1 MAEPH
6 LPLRGVTV
14 LAWEQVV
21 SLPMGTRMLAELGA
35 RVIRVDAPSRG
46 RPRPRHAGNDLVRNK
61 ESLGLNLREP
71 RAREIF
77 KRLIQQSDV
86 LCENFTPRVKREFG
100 LTYEELTRERPD
112 LIMLSVC
119 GYGQTGRMSNRP
131 TFGPGIEAA
140 SGHALLAGEPD
151 QPPTRPGTIVYADNI
166 SGFYAAFAII
176 SALLRRRLSG
186 KGCSIDLAMFEASA
200 YHVAPSI
207 AQASL
212 TGENPPR
219 RGNGER
225 AALVQGVYETKA
237 PERWVAVTVY
247 PEDGSKVA
255 TLLGC
260 EASARALIAALGAW
274 ARGRSA
280 EDAAS
285 ALQRIGIAASPVLDA
300 RDLLHNAQL
309 RHRDAF
315 TLVQHAQPVNGYA
328 AHPHAVSPML
338 FTGHERQ
345 GLTEAPAVGQDSR
358 ALLKELLGMS
368 DEEIDGLAAE
378 GIIAIARPSSEPVTM
393 PADEA
398 GARRRMEWRLVA
410 DYDPDPGRTLG
421 LPSLTEVRS

>member
-35 RVIRVDAPSRG
+35 RVIRIDAPSRG

-61 ESLGLNLREP
+61 KSLALNLREP
-71 RAREIF
+71 RGREIF
-77 KRLIQQSDV
+77 KRLVRQSDV

-100 LTYEELTRERPD
+100 LTYEDLARDRPD

-166 SGFYAAFAII
+166 SGFYGAYAII
-176 SALLRRRLSG
+176 SALLRRRLTG

-219 RGNGER
+219 RGNGDP
-225 AALVQGVYETKA
+225 AALVQGVYETRA
-237 PERWVAVTVY
+237 TERWVAVTVY
-247 PEDGSKVA
+247 PENGPAIASMLD
-255 TLLGC
+255 C
-260 EASARALIAALGAW
+260 EPDSSALHAALGDW
-274 ARGRSA
+274 AKGRNA
-280 EDAAS
+280 EDAAT
-285 ALQRIGIAASPVLDA
+285 ALQQIGVAASPVLDA
-300 RDLLHNAQL
+300 RDLLQNGQL

-315 TLVQHAQPVNGYA
+315 AMVRHAQPVNGYA
-328 AHPHAVSPML
+328 AHPHAVLPVL
-338 FTGHERQ
+338 FGGHERQ
-345 GLTEAPAVGQDSR
+345 GLEEAPAVGQDSR
-358 ALLKELLGMS
+358 ALLTELLGMN
-368 DEEIDGLAAE
+368 DEEIDGLADD
-378 GIIAIARPSSEPVTM
+378 GVIAIAQPSSEPVTM
-393 PADEA
+393 PSDAA
-398 GARRRMEWRLVA
+398 GARRRIEWRLVA

>member
-1 MAEPH
+1 MTEPH

-46 RPRPRHAGNDLVRNK
+46 RNRPRHTGNDLVRNK
-61 ESLGLNLREP
+61 ESLALNLREP

-77 KRLIQQSDV
+77 KRLVRQSDV

-100 LTYEELTRERPD
+100 LTYAELTKERPD

-140 SGHALLAGEPD
+140 AGHALLAGEPD

-166 SGFYAAFAII
+166 SGYYAAFAII
-176 SALLRRRLSG
+176 AALLRRRLSG

-200 YHVAPSI
+200 YHIAPSI

-212 TGENPPR
+212 AGENPPR
-219 RGNGER
+219 RGNSDP
-225 AALVQGVYETKA
+225 AALVQGVYESNV

-247 PEDGSKVA
+247 PEDGSKA
-255 TLLGC
+255 
-260 EASARALIAALGAW
+260 AALIDCEPAPAALHAALGRW
-274 ARGRSA
+274 AKRRGA
-280 EDAAS
+280 EDAAET
-285 ALQRIGIAASPVLDA
+285 LQGIGVAASAVLNA
-300 RDLLHNAQL
+300 RDLLQNEQL

-315 TLVQHAQPVNGYA
+315 TLVRHAQPVNGYA
-328 AHPHAVSPML
+328 AHPHAVSPIL
-338 FTGHERQ
+338 FAGHTRQ
-345 GLTEAPAVGQDSR
+345 ELMEAPAVGQDSR
-358 ALLKELLGMS
+358 ALLQELLGIG
-368 DEEIDGLAAE
+368 DAEIDVLAAD
-378 GIIAIARPSSEPVTM
+378 GVIAVAQPSSEPVTM

-410 DYDPDPGRTLG
+410 DFDPEPGRTLG
-421 LPSLTEVRS
+421 LPSLTEVRP

>member
-1 MAEPH
+1 MTEPH

-35 RVIRVDAPSRG
+35 RVIRIDAPSRG

-77 KRLIQQSDV
+77 KRLVRQSDV

-100 LTYEELTRERPD
+100 LTYEELTKVRPD

-151 QPPTRPGTIVYADNI
+151 QPPSRPGTIVYADNI

-200 YHVAPSI
+200 YHIAPSI

-212 TGENPPR
+212 AGENPPR
-219 RGNGER
+219 RGNGDP
-225 AALVQGVYETKA
+225 AALVQGVYESNT
-237 PERWVAVTVY
+237 PERWVAVTAHS
-247 PEDGSKVA
+247 EDGSKA
-255 TLLGC
+255 AALLGC
-260 EASARALIAALGAW
+260 EANAEALNAALGMW
-274 ARGRSA
+274 AKRHSA
-280 EDAAS
+280 EDAAKV
-285 ALQRIGIAASPVLDA
+285 LQGIGIAASPVLDA
-300 RDLLHNAQL
+300 RDLLKNEQL

-328 AHPHAVSPML
+328 AHPHAVSPIL
-338 FTGHERQ
+338 FAGHERR
-345 GLTEAPAVGQDSR
+345 GLEEAPAVGQDSR
-358 ALLKELLGMS
+358 ALLQELLGVG
-368 DEEIDGLAAE
+368 DAEIDGLAAD
-378 GIIAIARPSSEPVTM
+378 GVISLAQASSEPVTM
-393 PADEA
+393 PSDEE
-398 GARRRMEWRLVA
+398 GARRRIEWRLVT
-410 DYDPDPGRTLG
+410 DFDPDPGRTLG